1 MAHKIRTAPIGFSCQ
16 QPCGL
21 LFLHFMPSRLFL
33 FICMLLLTVAHSPVA
48 ARVNTLK
55 WGIPVTPTDS
65 VRLSQARLESLDS
78 LFRIQSYQK
87 GRVIYSV
94 QHPRPF
100 RNRTPDFYLL
110 SLLCLMLGAI
120 RYFDPRY
127 FALLIG
133 AFRNPGAGRQWKDML
148 SGAALPNLA
157 MNVFFAA
164 VAGAYIYY
172 LSGGS
177 DNKLLGFRAPLVLP
191 VLIAG
196 MLLIYAGK
204 YAVIRFSG
212 WAFRVEDLAD
222 QYLFNVFLVNKIVSI
237 VLLPF
242 VCIIAFA
249 GAEWLKPIG
258 ILSGVIALAILSTRY
273 LRSWS
278 AFISFFRGSRF
289 HFFTYLCASEIL
301 PMAVLVKWLLHLLS

>member
-1 MAHKIRTAPIGFSCQ
+1 
-16 QPCGL
+16 
-21 LFLHFMPSRLFL
+21 
-33 FICMLLLTVAHSPVA
+33 
-48 ARVNTLK
+48 LK
-55 WGIPVTPTDS
+55 WGIPISIADS
-65 VRLSQARLESLDS
+65 VRLSQARQLGIDS
-78 LFRIQSYQK
+78 LLKVPTYQK
-87 GRVIYSV
+87 GKVIYSI
-94 QHPRPF
+94 QHPRTF

-127 FALLIG
+127 FALLVG
-133 AFRNPGAGRQWKDML
+133 AFRNPGTGRQWKDML
-148 SGAALPNLA
+148 SGASIPNLA
-157 MNVFFAA
+157 MNIFFAA

-172 LSGGS
+172 LSGGAN
-177 DNKLLGFRAPLVLP
+177 NKLLGFRAPLVLP

-196 MLLIYAGK
+196 MLVIYAGK

-222 QYLFNVFLVNKIVSI
+222 QYLFNVFLVNKIVAI

-242 VCIIAFA
+242 VCFIAFA
-249 GAEWLKPIG
+249 GVEWLKPIG
-258 ILSGVIALAILSTRY
+258 ILSGVIALAVLSTRY

-278 AFISFFRGSRF
+278 AFLTFFRGSRF

-301 PMAVLVKWLLHLLS
+301 PMAVLVKWLLHLLR